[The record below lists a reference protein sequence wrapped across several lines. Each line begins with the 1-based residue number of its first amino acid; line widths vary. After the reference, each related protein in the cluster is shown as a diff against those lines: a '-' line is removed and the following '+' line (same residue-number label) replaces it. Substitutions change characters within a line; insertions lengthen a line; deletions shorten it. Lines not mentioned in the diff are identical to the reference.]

1 MARRGLLDVPRHE
14 PRQARRQ
21 PGVRGL
27 VQQELQGPAG
37 QSDGAHAPDEPG
49 DGRGRGDHRRGRRR
63 ARARRRRSGGGA
75 LMGAARIQ
83 LIEGRALPIRGED
96 MDTDRIMPARFLKA
110 FTFDGLGEHVFE
122 DDRLAAKRSGQVHPF
137 DESKYQGAAILIA
150 NRNFGAGSSREHAPQ
165 GLHRWGIRAIVAE
178 SFAEIFFGNSLMM
191 GLACVTASPTDVAAL
206 MSLVERQPQALLKV
220 DLDTRTC
227 QAPGM
232 TVRIGI
238 PDHVRDTLMTGAWDT
253 TSLLLDRYTQ
263 VNAVSARLPY

>member
-1 MARRGLLDVPRHE
+1 MAT
-14 PRQARRQ
+14 AK
-21 PGVRGL
+21 
-27 VQQELQGPAG
+27 
-37 QSDGAHAPDEPG
+37 
-49 DGRGRGDHRRGRRR
+49 
-63 ARARRRRSGGGA
+63 
-75 LMGAARIQ
+75 IQ
-83 LIEGRALPIRGED
+83 TIEGRALPIRGED

-110 FTFDGLGEHVFE
+110 ITFDGLGEHVFE
-122 DDRLAAKRSGQVHPF
+122 DDRLAATRSGQVHPF

-206 MSLVERQPQALLKV
+206 MSLVERQPEALLKV

-227 QAPGM
+227 QEPGM

-238 PDHVRDTLMTGAWDT
+238 PDHVRDTLMSGAWDT

-263 VNAVSARLPY
+263 VNAVSARLPYLSGFSSSPR